1 MGNYYSY
8 MRISTDSEKQSF
20 NRQVKALEKYAKDNK
35 IEYLISFKE
44 EKSAKNFCD
53 RIEFNK
59 LDKIIQPGDT
69 VVFKDLSRFTRE
81 AENGYTKYM
90 EWLSRGINIVFIDN
104 PTISS
109 DYINQLMNTAK
120 EMDLVTKTAMESTIK
135 LLLIVELDRAEKQRL
150 YIQKAIKDGIASSSK
165 RSGRKEGKL
174 DKMSEELKSD
184 ILSFLQDSS
193 IKQVDLMRKHN
204 ISRNTLKKYIQVIR
218 EKN

>member
-90 EWLSRGINIVFIDN
+90 EWLSKGINIVFIDN

-184 ILSFLQDSS
+184 ILSFLQDRS

>member
-81 AENGYTKYM
+81 AENGYIKYM

-184 ILSFLQDSS
+184 ILSFLQDRS

>member
-184 ILSFLQDSS
+184 ILSFLQDRS